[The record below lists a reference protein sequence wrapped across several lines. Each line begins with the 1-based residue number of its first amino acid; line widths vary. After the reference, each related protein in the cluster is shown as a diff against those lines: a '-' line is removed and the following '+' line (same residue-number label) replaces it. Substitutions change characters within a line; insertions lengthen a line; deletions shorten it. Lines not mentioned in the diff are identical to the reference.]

1 MESMYTSRE
10 ELVEMLK
17 EKYGIK
23 NNWDHII
30 YNQVTVDKDSL
41 DNVFTHLY
49 GIAFTRG
56 MATNAVDAPPS
67 MEPTDSRSTS
77 HCNIDQEVS
86 GMPNLSVNPLG
97 WA

>member
-23 NNWDHII
+23 NNWDHIM
-30 YNQVTVDKDSL
+30 YNQVTVDKDSF
-41 DNVFTHLY
+41 DNVFTNLY

-56 MATNAVDAPPS
+56 MA
-67 MEPTDSRSTS
+67 
-77 HCNIDQEVS
+77 
-86 GMPNLSVNPLG
+86 
-97 WA
+97 